1 MIETKSDKIWR
12 GLSPDE
18 IRRQFDM
25 RVAVPDGQDFVASY
39 LRRSEAARA
48 KLKCVR
54 ELRYGP
60 LPLQTL
66 DIFPATMPNAPVVMF
81 WHGGAW
87 RSQSK
92 DYFSY
97 VAEPLV
103 SAGACVVLVG
113 YDLHPEV
120 TLRQMMAETCEAI
133 AWTWRNV
140 AAHGGDPNRMVL
152 SGHSAGAQLAGMALA
167 HDFSH
172 QGLPRSPVRGALLI
186 SGSYDMEPHRHHERY
201 TDLGLDDDLVQEAS
215 PACNPPL
222 DPDVVLVLA
231 VGADE
236 TPGYIRQAETFCRKC
251 QSRGHDARVLLSPG
265 DHHFSVIE
273 RLCEPGHEMTR
284 ALIALALQS
293 ELAGQRAHDPG
304 RLTEPCR

>member
-1 MIETKSDKIWR
+1 MVGTKSDKTWR
-12 GLSPDE
+12 GLSPEE

-25 RVAVPDGQDFVASY
+25 RVAVPEGQDFVASY

-48 KLKCVR
+48 KLKGVR
-54 ELRYGP
+54 GLRYGP

-66 DIFPATMPNAPVVMF
+66 DIFPAAAPGAPVVMF

-92 DYFSY
+92 DCFSY

-103 SAGACVVLVG
+103 SSGACAVLVG

-120 TLRQMMAETCEAI
+120 TLRQMMAEACEAI
-133 AWTWRNV
+133 AWTWRNI
-140 AAHGGDPNRMVL
+140 AAYGGDPKRMVL
-152 SGHSAGAQLAGMALA
+152 CGHSAGAQLAAMALA
-167 HDFSH
+167 HDFARA
-172 QGLPRSPVRGALLI
+172 GLPPSPARGALLI

-201 TDLGLDDDLVQEAS
+201 ADLGLDADLVHEAS

-222 DPDVVLVLA
+222 DPEVVLVLA
-231 VGADE
+231 AGAEE

-273 RLCEPGHEMTR
+273 RLGEPGHEMTR

-293 ELAGQRAHDPG
+293 R
-304 RLTEPCR
+304 

>member
-1 MIETKSDKIWR
+1 LQLVKRSQLIGTKTDKIWR
-12 GLSPDE
+12 GLSPNE

-25 RVAVPDGQDFVASY
+25 RVAVPDGQDFVVSY

-54 ELRYGP
+54 DLRYGL
-60 LPLQTL
+60 LPRQTL
-66 DIFPATMPNAPVVMF
+66 DIFPATAPNAPVVMF

-103 SAGACVVLVG
+103 SAGACAVLVG

-140 AAHGGDPNRMVL
+140 AAYGGDPNRMVL

-167 HDFSH
+167 HDFSRE
-172 QGLPRSPVRGALLI
+172 GLPRSPVRGALLI

-215 PACNPPL
+215 PVCNPPL
-222 DPDVVLVLA
+222 DPDVLLVLA
-231 VGADE
+231 VGANE
-236 TPGYIRQAETFCRKC
+236 TSGYIRQAETFCRKC

-273 RLCEPGHEMTR
+273 RLGEPEHEMAL
-284 ALIALALQS
+284 ALIALALKS
-293 ELAGQRAHDPG
+293 
-304 RLTEPCR
+304 

>member
-1 MIETKSDKIWR
+1 LIGTISDSGWQ

-66 DIFPATMPNAPVVMF
+66 DIFPAAEAKAPVVMF

-92 DYFSY
+92 DCFSY

-103 SAGACVVLVG
+103 SAGVCAVLVG
-113 YDLHPEV
+113 YDLHPQV
-120 TLRQMMAETCEAI
+120 MLREMMAETCEAI
-133 AWTWRNV
+133 AWSWRHV
-140 AAHGGDPNRMVL
+140 GAHGGDPNRMVL

-167 HDFSH
+167 HDFSRE
-172 QGLPRSPVRGALLI
+172 GLPRTPARGALLI

-201 TDLGLDDDLVQEAS
+201 SDLGLDDDLVREAS
-215 PACNPPL
+215 PICNPPL

-231 VGADE
+231 VGAKE

-251 QSRGHDARVLLSPG
+251 LSRGHDARVLLSPG

-273 RLCEPGHEMTR
+273 RLGEPEHEMTR
-284 ALIALALQS
+284 ALIALALRS
-293 ELAGQRAHDPG
+293 K
-304 RLTEPCR
+304 